1 MDAKKWS
8 VNAGKRHIGR
18 KDSIGGIYMRYIL
31 ITGINFNNKGAEA
44 MMFHLYYYLQK
55 KWPDKKVVALCKN
68 SEQQLKN
75 TGNNIS
81 CALYLFIQQ
90 IFLMRKED
98 CVVWQGVQG
107 EYRARETVQICARFC
122 AMRICALTQVD
133 LFFQVS
139 LDFWIII
146 YG

>member
-55 KWPDKKVVALCKN
+55 NGQIRKWLHYVK
-68 SEQQLKN
+68 
-75 TGNNIS
+75 
-81 CALYLFIQQ
+81 F
-90 IFLMRKED
+90 
-98 CVVWQGVQG
+98 
-107 EYRARETVQICARFC
+107 
-122 AMRICALTQVD
+122 
-133 LFFQVS
+133 
-139 LDFWIII
+139 
-146 YG
+146 

>member
-68 SEQQLKN
+68 SEQQLKKYREQYKLR
-75 TGNNIS
+75 TLSFYPADFFDAQGG
-81 CALYLFIQQ
+81 LYSLA
-90 IFLMRKED
+90 
-98 CVVWQGVQG
+98 G
-107 EYRARETVQICARFC
+107 RARVENLEMSTVGRGIGKK
-122 AMRICALTQVD
+122 TENH
-133 LFFQVS
+133 
-139 LDFWIII
+139 
-146 YG
+146 GK

>member
-68 SEQQLKN
+68 SEQQLKKYREQYKLR
-75 TGNNIS
+75 TLS
-81 CALYLFIQQ
+81 FYPADF
-90 IFLMRKED
+90 FD
-98 CVVWQGVQG
+98 AQGG
-107 EYRARETVQICARFC
+107 LCSLAGRARGIQSQRNSANLRKVLCNADLCVDASGFC
-122 AMRICALTQVD
+122 
-133 LFFQVS
+133 FFK
-139 LDFWIII
+139 
-146 YG
+146 

>member
-1 MDAKKWS
+1 
-8 VNAGKRHIGR
+8 
-18 KDSIGGIYMRYIL
+18 MRYIL

-68 SEQQLKN
+68 SEQQLKKYREQYKLR
-75 TGNNIS
+75 TLS
-81 CALYLFIQQ
+81 FYPAD
-90 IFLMRKED
+90 FLMRKED
-98 CVVWQGVQG
+98 CIVWQGVQG